1 MTKMDTFTDKDNRI
15 TISITKDLSDNKIV
29 FYHFLTSYACCG
41 YELSMSNESLKDFVD
56 FVNKYLENN
65 R

>member
-29 FYHFLTSYACCG
+29 FYNFLTSYACSFG
-41 YELSMSNESLKDFVD
+41 ELSMSNESLKDFVD
-56 FVNKYLENN
+56 FVNKYLEHKQ
-65 R
+65 